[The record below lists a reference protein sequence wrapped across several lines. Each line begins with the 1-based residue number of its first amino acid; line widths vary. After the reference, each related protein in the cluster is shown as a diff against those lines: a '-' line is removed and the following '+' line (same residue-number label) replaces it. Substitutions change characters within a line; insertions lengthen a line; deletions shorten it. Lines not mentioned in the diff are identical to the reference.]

1 MEIRGNST
9 LKAGRIILAIVIAAK
24 LIAVA
29 HAAHAQTVG
38 PSGNPLP
45 RFVSLSPE
53 TAYLRTGP
61 GLQYPVA
68 WVYNRR
74 HMPLE
79 IIDEHGAWRQ
89 VRDMDGTKGWM
100 HVRLLSSK
108 RSAMITGKV
117 HKLYAEPDYKSRV
130 VMTADGGVVG
140 WTLACKGEWCRM
152 DIADHKGWIERR
164 HLWGVYPEETLE

>member
-1 MEIRGNST
+1 M
-9 LKAGRIILAIVIAAK
+9 KPGRIILALVIVAK
-24 LIAVA
+24 LMMLTHTA
-29 HAAHAQTVG
+29 HAADVG

-53 TAYLRTGP
+53 VAYLRTGP

-74 HMPLE
+74 HLPLE

-89 VRDMDGTKGWM
+89 VRDIEGTTGWM

-108 RSAMITGKV
+108 RSAMLVGK
-117 HKLYAEPDYKSRV
+117 KLELHSDPDAASRV
-130 VMTADGGVVG
+130 VLTADAGVIG
-140 WTLACKGEWCRM
+140 WTRACQGDWCRLE
-152 DIADHKGWIERR
+152 IEGTEGWIERR